1 MKLEGEGKGFG
12 VIVLISDALESQEGR
27 MPCSSRF
34 TRVPG
39 IRFAGMASRCS
50 MKVT

>member
-1 MKLEGEGKGFG
+1 MKLEGGRGFG
-12 VIVLISDALESQEGR
+12 AVVLISDVLESQEGR
-27 MPCSSRF
+27 MPCLLRF